1 MWGSWKS
8 GGQNYGDIH
17 CQAEVFELYFK
28 INTGRS
34 SVSRKTKRPELG
46 YSRGWKDLRCTLE
59 KAQAKIIVKDH

>member
-28 INTGRS
+28 INSGGR
-34 SVSRKTKRPELG
+34 SVSRKTKWPELG
-46 YSRGWKDLRCTLE
+46 G
-59 KAQAKIIVKDH
+59 V